1 MIKENIKYAKKY
13 YAMNKD
19 FEAVFEILKNLTKNS
34 GKTIVKDGEVWVNA
48 PAVTQ
53 TAVKPF
59 EAHRKFIDIHYVLSG
74 GEVFGHSDIKKL
86 TVTKKYD
93 NTTDCQ
99 FLEGDAKEIVLN
111 EGDFLIAFPE
121 DAHIPSM
128 KSASD
133 KPLIRTVAKI
143 KL

>member
-1 MIKENIKYAKKY
+1 MIIENIRYAKKF

-19 FEAVFEILKNLTKNS
+19 FEAVFEILKNLSENS
-34 GKTIVKDGEVWVNA
+34 DKTVVRDGEVWVNA

-53 TAVKPF
+53 TAIKPF
-59 EAHRKFIDIHYVLSG
+59 EAHRKFIDIHYVVSG
-74 GEVFGHSDIKKL
+74 SEVFGYSDIKKL
-86 TVTKKYD
+86 TVTKEYD
-93 NTTDCQ
+93 STTDCE

-128 KSASD
+128 RSAGGT
-133 KPLIRTVAKI
+133 LIRTVAKI